1 MRRREL
7 LGAVATGIVGGA
19 SGCLGGEL
27 VLEKQESVRIGAHRA
42 WVQEIDE
49 ASGSGSLSYAVRS
62 EDDRFHVLYFTDSA
76 EYEEYRESTGGND
89 SKETG
94 SSGGAS
100 DGLPTGHGEL
110 TSIAVQND
118 ERDVFE
124 AEMPTDGGR
133 YSLDFDGTHYFVVDY
148 SSYGQGMQVPE
159 TADAI
164 QATVSL
170 EVVEDRF

>member
-7 LGAVATGIVGGA
+7 LGAVATGVIVGA

-27 VLEKQESVRIGAHRA
+27 VLEKQESVRIEAHRA

-49 ASGSGSLSYAVRS
+49 ASGAGSLSYAVRS
-62 EDDRFHVLYFTDSA
+62 ADDRFYVLYFTSGA
-76 EYEEYRESTGGND
+76 EYEEYRDSTLGNG
-89 SKETG
+89 SKEAG

-100 DGLPTGHGEL
+100 DGLPTGHDEL
-110 TSIAVQND
+110 TSIAVRND
-118 ERDVFE
+118 ERDAFE

-133 YSLDFDGTHYFVVDY
+133 YSLDFDGTHYLVVDY
-148 SSYGQGMQVPE
+148 SSYGQGMQVPD
-159 TADAI
+159 TAGPI